1 MLQLRIM
8 SSVFFGVSTMSALV
22 VRYIQRRNVF
32 QAKSAIFSGIS
43 DLRKE
48 YSRQGLIEGDIPLE
62 PFSLFKTWFKEAC
75 EANVLE
81 PNAMCL
87 STCTDNKP
95 SARYVLLKDFDEN
108 GFVWYTN
115 YNSRKSNE
123 LKENPNACLTFWYGD
138 LERQIRIEGT
148 VYKVSDEES
157 TNYFNSRP
165 RGSQIGAWSSS
176 QSQPIISRQALDTQ
190 EATTKAK
197 FDDESTTIPRPEHWG
212 GFRLK
217 PHSIEFWKGRAS
229 RMHDRLLYELNNHDD
244 TKIEKSMSNSNN
256 WRRTRLQP

>member
-1 MLQLRIM
+1 MMRFSTVI
-8 SSVFFGVSTMSALV
+8 FGASTVSALV
-22 VRYIQRRNVF
+22 IRYLQRRNVY
-32 QAKSAIFSGIS
+32 QLKSSITNGVS

-48 YSRQGLIEGDIPLE
+48 YSRQGLIEEEVPLD
-62 PFSLFKTWFKEAC
+62 PFTLFKTWFNEAC

-115 YNSRKSNE
+115 YESKKSNE
-123 LKENPNACLTFWYGD
+123 LVENPNACLTFWYGD

-148 VYKVSDEES
+148 VCKVSDEES
-157 TNYFNSRP
+157 TKYFNSRP

-176 QSQPIISRQALDTQ
+176 QSRPIASRQALELQQ
-190 EATTKAK
+190 ETTKTREK
-197 FDDESTTIPRPEHWG
+197 ETE
-212 GFRLK
+212 
-217 PHSIEFWKGRAS
+217 KG
-229 RMHDRLLYELNNHDD
+229 Y
-244 TKIEKSMSNSNN
+244 
-256 WRRTRLQP
+256 